1 MLVLE
6 VMVSW
11 PPVRQPAPLPGWAV
25 SLGAFLAAT
34 SLLQVWYP
42 QIFTLTTSKTIF
54 PGLVHNKK
62 KLRELSKLSYI
73 I

>member
-1 MLVLE
+1 MVVLE

-34 SLLQVWYP
+34 SLLQVATDLY
-42 QIFTLTTSKTIF
+42 INDKHNNL
-54 PGLVHNKK
+54 PGEKEAPGA
-62 KLRELSKLSYI
+62 ELYYMKGRCSD
-73 I
+73 